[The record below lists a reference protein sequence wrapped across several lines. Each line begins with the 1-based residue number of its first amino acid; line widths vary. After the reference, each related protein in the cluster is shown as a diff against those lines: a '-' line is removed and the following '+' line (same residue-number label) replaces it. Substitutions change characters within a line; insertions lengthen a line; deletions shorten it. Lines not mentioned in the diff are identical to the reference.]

1 MVSSSATTVS
11 AYLASLPPERRRV
24 VAERRD
30 RQRRMIAERRRW
42 LQDPPSHRA
51 PALRCLAL
59 CGLALA
65 WAATTYAEPPAD
77 DATQAPEPPLEEVLV
92 TGEQP
97 GPGLWKVTRPSDGE
111 GHVLWV
117 LGTHG
122 PLPKRMRWR
131 SAELEARLA
140 DSQQLIAPPT
150 MNAKLGPL
158 GGLALL
164 PSLIGVRKNPGGEW
178 LQELIPAELYARWRP
193 LKERYIGRDDDV
205 EKWRPIFAAA
215 ELYDSAL
222 RASGLDPDASVWPAV
237 KKLARSAEVEVV
249 TPELE
254 VRLEKPR
261 EVIKDFKQ
269 TPLDDLE
276 CFAKTIERL
285 ESDLDLMR
293 LRANAWATGDVAGL
307 RELTHVDNAS
317 ACIEAVMNAQVM
329 QDRGYTDWPER
340 LGAQWVAAAEEA
352 LAHNASTVAVLRIGQ
367 ILDPDGWVGQLRAKG
382 YLVEDP

>member
-1 MVSSSATTVS
+1 MHPHN
-11 AYLASLPPERRRV
+11 SLRR
-24 VAERRD
+24 
-30 RQRRMIAERRRW
+30 
-42 LQDPPSHRA
+42 
-51 PALRCLAL
+51 
-59 CGLALA
+59 ALA
-65 WAATTYAEPPAD
+65 CLLLGLGLVAGGPAARAAEPAD
-77 DATQAPEPPLEEVLV
+77 ETAGAPIEEILV

-97 GPGLWKVTRPSDGE
+97 GPGLWKVTRPSDSD

-122 PLPKRMRWR
+122 PLPKKMRWR

-140 DSQQLIAPPT
+140 ESQELIAPPT
-150 MNAKLGPL
+150 MSAKVGPL

-178 LQELIPAELYARWRP
+178 LQQLIPADLYARWRP

-205 EKWRPIFAAA
+205 ETWRPIFAAA

-237 KKLARSAEVEVV
+237 KKLARSAKVEVV

-307 RELTHVDNAS
+307 RQLTHVDNAS

-340 LGAQWVAAAEEA
+340 LGAQWVAAVEDA
-352 LAHNASTVAVLRIGQ
+352 LARNTSTVAVLRIGQ
-367 ILDPDGWVGQLRAKG
+367 ILDPDGWVGQLRARG

>member
-1 MVSSSATTVS
+1 
-11 AYLASLPPERRRV
+11 
-24 VAERRD
+24 
-30 RQRRMIAERRRW
+30 MIADRPPA
-42 LQDPPSHRA
+42 LQHRPRKRT
-51 PALRCLAL
+51 PALRGVGL
-59 CGLALA
+59 CAVALALA
-65 WAATTYAEPPAD
+65 WTAAPAEPAAD
-77 DATQAPEPPLEEVLV
+77 GAAQTPEPRLEEVLV

-122 PLPKRMRWR
+122 PLPKRMQWR

-150 MNAKLGPL
+150 MNAKVGPL
-158 GGLALL
+158 RGLTLL
-164 PSLIGVRKNPGGEW
+164 PSLIGMRKNPGGER
-178 LQELIPAELYARWRP
+178 LQDLVPAELYSRWRP

-205 EKWRPIFAAA
+205 ETWRPIFAAA
-215 ELYDSAL
+215 ELYESAL
-222 RASGLDPDASVWPAV
+222 RDAGLDPDGTVWPAV
-237 KKLARSAEVEVV
+237 RKLARSAKLEVV
-249 TPELE
+249 TPALD

-261 EVIKDFKQ
+261 EVIRDFKQ

-276 CFAKTIERL
+276 CFARTIERL

-293 LRANAWATGDVAGL
+293 LRANAWATGDVARL

-317 ACIEAVMNAQVM
+317 ACIEAVMNAQFM
-329 QDRGYTDWPER
+329 QERGYADWPER
-340 LGAQWVAAAEEA
+340 LGAQWVAAAEDA
-352 LAHNASTVAVLRIGQ
+352 LERNASTVAVLRIGQ
-367 ILDPDGWVGQLRAKG
+367 ILDPDGWVGQLRARG